1 MTRAMHSWL
10 IALAFVGVVAS
21 AWAQGESEVYFSSP
35 QTGAAIEGQPW
46 VTVTG
51 RARGPR
57 VEPTMGFDVML
68 IMDTSGS
75 TATPSRG
82 LLGSVGWRGIGGGII
97 RLPKPLAAE
106 SILGAE
112 VTAALNFLTQVDSAR
127 TRIGV
132 VTFAEAYETANGTGT
147 ANALV
152 VQPLTFDQKAV
163 RSALLRVLA
172 RGSDGGTDM
181 AAGLRLAV
189 RELLSLEG
197 AASPPRP
204 EARKVGLLLTD
215 GFPTLPF
222 GGGRAMQPGD
232 LDITLNAARVA
243 AKGGILVHTFCL
255 GPEAL
260 GKPAACTEIARISGG
275 RHHLVETPAD
285 IVDILPRTSIA
296 SVELLSVRNVTTGQM
311 ARTLTVGPDGQ
322 FTAEVPLAPGENRVI
337 ADLLGG
343 AGLRKSAELVVR
355 YGQPDVRIQVD
366 QDRERSLQIQIERPG
381 SRP

>member
-1 MTRAMHSWL
+1 MRGWL
-10 IALAFVGVVAS
+10 IALALVGTVAS
-21 AWAQGESEVYFSSP
+21 VWGQGEPEVYFSSP
-35 QTGAAIEGQPW
+35 QAGAAIEGQPW

-57 VEPTMGFDVML
+57 VEPTTGFDVML
-68 IMDTSGS
+68 IIDTSGS

-82 LLGSVGWRGIGGGII
+82 LMGGGIGWGGIGGGVI
-97 RLPKPLAAE
+97 RLPKALARE

-112 VTAALNFLTQVDSAR
+112 VTAALNFLAQVDGAR
-127 TRIGV
+127 TRLGV

-152 VQPLTFDQKAV
+152 VQPLTFDQRAV

-204 EARKVGLLLTD
+204 DARKVGLLLTD

-222 GGGRAMQPGD
+222 GGGNAMEPGD

-260 GKPAACTEIARISGG
+260 GKPAACTEIARITGG

-296 SVELLSVRNVTTGQM
+296 RVELLSVRNVTTGQM

-337 ADLLGG
+337 ADLLGS
-343 AGLRKSAELVVR
+343 AGVRKSAELVVR

>member
-1 MTRAMHSWL
+1 MRGWL
-10 IALAFVGVVAS
+10 IALALVGAAAS
-21 AWAQGESEVYFSSP
+21 AWGQGEPEVYFSSP
-35 QTGAAIEGQPW
+35 QAGAAIEGQPW

-57 VEPTMGFDVML
+57 VEPMTGFDVML
-68 IMDTSGS
+68 IIDTSGS
-75 TATPSRG
+75 TAAPSRG
-82 LLGSVGWRGIGGGII
+82 LLGGIGWGGIGGGVI
-97 RLPKPLAAE
+97 RLPKALVRE

-112 VTAALNFLTQVDSAR
+112 VTAALNFLAQVDGAR
-127 TRIGV
+127 TRLGV

-152 VQPLTFDQKAV
+152 VQPLTFDQRAV

-181 AAGLRLAV
+181 AAGVRLAV

-204 EARKVGLLLTD
+204 DARKVGLLLTD

-222 GGGRAMQPGD
+222 GGGHAMEPGD

-260 GKPAACTEIARISGG
+260 GKPAACTEIARITGG

-296 SVELLSVRNVTTGQM
+296 RVELLSVRNVTTGQM

-343 AGLRKSAELVVR
+343 AGVRKSAELVVR

>member
-1 MTRAMHSWL
+1 MRTWL
-10 IALAFVGVVAS
+10 IALTLVGAVGS
-21 AWAQGESEVYFSSP
+21 AWGQGEPEVYFSSP
-35 QTGAAIEGQPW
+35 QAGAAIEGQPW

-57 VEPTMGFDVML
+57 VEPTTGFDVML
-68 IMDTSGS
+68 IIDTSGS

-82 LLGSVGWRGIGGGII
+82 LMGGGIGWGGIGGGVI
-97 RLPKPLAAE
+97 RLPKALARE

-112 VTAALNFLTQVDSAR
+112 VTAALNFLAQVDGAR
-127 TRIGV
+127 TRLGV

-152 VQPLTFDQKAV
+152 VQPLTFDQRAV

-204 EARKVGLLLTD
+204 DARKVGLLLTD

-222 GGGRAMQPGD
+222 GGGNAMEPGD

-260 GKPAACTEIARISGG
+260 GKPAACTEIARITGG

-296 SVELLSVRNVTTGQM
+296 RVELLSVRNVTTGQM

-337 ADLLGG
+337 ADLLGS
-343 AGLRKSAELVVR
+343 AGVRKSAELVVR

>member
-1 MTRAMHSWL
+1 MRGWL
-10 IALAFVGVVAS
+10 IALALVGTVAS
-21 AWAQGESEVYFSSP
+21 VWGQGEPEVYFSSP
-35 QTGAAIEGQPW
+35 QAGAAIEGQPW

-57 VEPTMGFDVML
+57 VEPTTGFDVML
-68 IMDTSGS
+68 IIDTSGS

-82 LLGSVGWRGIGGGII
+82 VLGGIGWGGIGGGVI
-97 RLPKPLAAE
+97 RVPKALVRE

-112 VTAALNFLTQVDSAR
+112 VTAALNFLAQVDGAR
-127 TRIGV
+127 TRLGV
-132 VTFAEAYETANGTGT
+132 VTFAEAYETASGTGT

-152 VQPLTFDQKAV
+152 VQPLTFDQQAV
-163 RSALLRVLA
+163 RSALLRILA

-204 EARKVGLLLTD
+204 DARKVGLLLTD

-222 GGGRAMQPGD
+222 GGGNAMEPGD

-260 GKPAACTEIARISGG
+260 GKPAACTEIARITGG

-296 SVELLSVRNVTTGQM
+296 RVDLLSVRNVTTGQM

-337 ADLLGG
+337 ADLLGS
-343 AGLRKSAELVVR
+343 AGVRKSAELVVR

>member
-1 MTRAMHSWL
+1 MRGWL
-10 IALAFVGVVAS
+10 IALALVGTVAS
-21 AWAQGESEVYFSSP
+21 AWGQGEPEVYFSSP
-35 QTGAAIEGQPW
+35 QAGAAIEGQPW

-51 RARGPR
+51 RARGPQ
-57 VEPTMGFDVML
+57 VEPTTGFDVML
-68 IMDTSGS
+68 IIDTSGS

-82 LLGSVGWRGIGGGII
+82 VLGSIGWGGMGGGVI
-97 RLPKPLAAE
+97 RLPKALARE

-112 VTAALNFLTQVDSAR
+112 VTAALNFLAQVDGAR
-127 TRIGV
+127 TRLGV
-132 VTFAEAYETANGTGT
+132 VTFAEAFETANGTGT

-152 VQPLTFDQKAV
+152 VQPLTFDQRAV

-181 AAGLRLAV
+181 AAGVRLAV

-204 EARKVGLLLTD
+204 DARKVGLLLTD

-222 GGGRAMQPGD
+222 GGGHGMEPGD

-260 GKPAACTEIARISGG
+260 GKPAACTEIARITGG

-296 SVELLSVRNVTTGQM
+296 RVELLSVRNVTTGQM

-343 AGLRKSAELVVR
+343 AGVRKSAELVVR

>member
-1 MTRAMHSWL
+1 MRGWL
-10 IALAFVGVVAS
+10 IALALVGTVAS
-21 AWAQGESEVYFSSP
+21 VWGQGEPEVYFSSP
-35 QTGAAIEGQPW
+35 QAGAAIEGQPW

-57 VEPTMGFDVML
+57 VEPTTGFDVML
-68 IMDTSGS
+68 IIDTSGS

-82 LLGSVGWRGIGGGII
+82 LMGGIGWGGIGGGVI
-97 RLPKPLAAE
+97 RLPKALARE

-112 VTAALNFLTQVDSAR
+112 VTAALNFLAQVDGAR
-127 TRIGV
+127 TRLGV

-152 VQPLTFDQKAV
+152 VQPLTFDQRAV

-204 EARKVGLLLTD
+204 DARKVGLLLTD

-222 GGGRAMQPGD
+222 GGGNAMEPGD

-260 GKPAACTEIARISGG
+260 GKPAACTEIARITGG

-296 SVELLSVRNVTTGQM
+296 RVELLSVRNVTTGQM

-337 ADLLGG
+337 ADLLGS
-343 AGLRKSAELVVR
+343 AGVRKSAELVVR

>member
-1 MTRAMHSWL
+1 MTRAMRRWL
-10 IALAFVGVVAS
+10 IALALVGAVTS
-21 AWAQGESEVYFSSP
+21 AWGQGEPEVYFSSP
-35 QTGAAIEGQPW
+35 QAGAAIEGQPW

-51 RARGPR
+51 RARGPQG
-57 VEPTMGFDVML
+57 EPTTGFDVML
-68 IMDTSGS
+68 IIDTSGS
-75 TATPSRG
+75 TAAPSRG
-82 LLGSVGWRGIGGGII
+82 VLGSIGWGGIGGGGI
-97 RLPKPLAAE
+97 RLPKPLVRE
-106 SILGAE
+106 SILAAE
-112 VTAALNFLTQVDSAR
+112 VTAALNFLAQVDGAR
-127 TRIGV
+127 TRLGV
-132 VTFAEAYETANGTGT
+132 VTFAEAYEGTGT

-152 VQPLTFDQKAV
+152 VQPLTFDQRAV

-189 RELLSLEG
+189 RELLGLQG

-215 GFPTLPF
+215 GVPSLPF
-222 GGGRAMQPGD
+222 GGGHEMEPGD

-255 GPEAL
+255 GAEAL
-260 GKPAACTEIARISGG
+260 GKPAACTEIARITGG

-296 SVELLSVRNVTTGQM
+296 RVELLSVRNVTTGQM

-343 AGLRKSAELVVR
+343 AGVRKSAELMVR

>member
-1 MTRAMHSWL
+1 MRGWL
-10 IALAFVGVVAS
+10 ITLALVGTVAS
-21 AWAQGESEVYFSSP
+21 AWGQGEPEVYFSSP
-35 QTGAAIEGQPW
+35 QAGTAIEGQPW

-51 RARGPR
+51 RARGPQ
-57 VEPTMGFDVML
+57 VEPTAGFDVML
-68 IMDTSGS
+68 IIDTSGS

-82 LLGSVGWRGIGGGII
+82 VLGSIGWGGRGGGVI
-97 RLPKPLAAE
+97 RLPKALARE

-112 VTAALNFLTQVDSAR
+112 VTAALNFLAQVDGAR
-127 TRIGV
+127 TRLGV
-132 VTFAEAYETANGTGT
+132 VTFAEAFETANGTGT

-152 VQPLTFDQKAV
+152 VQPLTFDQRAV

-204 EARKVGLLLTD
+204 DVRKVGLLLTD

-222 GGGRAMQPGD
+222 GGGNAMEPGD

-243 AKGGILVHTFCL
+243 GKGGILVHTFCL

-260 GKPAACTEIARISGG
+260 GKPAACTEIARITGG

-296 SVELLSVRNVTTGQM
+296 RVELLSVRNVTTGQM

-322 FTAEVPLAPGENRVI
+322 FTAEVPLAPGENRVVV
-337 ADLLGG
+337 DLLGG
-343 AGLRKSAELVVR
+343 GRVHKSASLVVR
-355 YGQPDVRIQVD
+355 YGQRDVQIQVD
-366 QDRERSLQIQIERPG
+366 RERQRSLEIQIEVERPASG
-381 SRP
+381 P

>member
-1 MTRAMHSWL
+1 MRGWL
-10 IALAFVGVVAS
+10 IALALVGTAAS
-21 AWAQGESEVYFSSP
+21 VWGQGEPEVYFSSP
-35 QTGAAIEGQPW
+35 QAGAAIEGQPW

-57 VEPTMGFDVML
+57 VEPTTGFDVML
-68 IMDTSGS
+68 IIDTSGS

-82 LLGSVGWRGIGGGII
+82 VLGSIGWGGIGGGVI
-97 RLPKPLAAE
+97 RVPKALARE

-112 VTAALNFLTQVDSAR
+112 VTAALNFLAQVDGAR
-127 TRIGV
+127 TRLGV
-132 VTFAEAYETANGTGT
+132 VTFAEAYETGTGT
-147 ANALV
+147 ANAVV
-152 VQPLTFDQKAV
+152 VQPLTFDQRAV

-204 EARKVGLLLTD
+204 DARKVGLLLTD

-222 GGGRAMQPGD
+222 GGGNAMESGD

-260 GKPAACTEIARISGG
+260 GKPAACTEIARITGG

-296 SVELLSVRNVTTGQM
+296 RVELLSVRNVTTGQM

-337 ADLLGG
+337 ADLLGS
-343 AGLRKSAELVVR
+343 AGVRKSAELVVR

>member
-1 MTRAMHSWL
+1 MRGWL
-10 IALAFVGVVAS
+10 IALALVGTAAS
-21 AWAQGESEVYFSSP
+21 VWGQGEPEVYFSSP
-35 QTGAAIEGQPW
+35 QAGAAIEGQPW

-51 RARGPR
+51 RARGPQ
-57 VEPTMGFDVML
+57 VEPTTGFDVML
-68 IMDTSGS
+68 IIDTSGS

-82 LLGSVGWRGIGGGII
+82 LMGGIGWGGIGGGVI
-97 RLPKPLAAE
+97 RLPKALVRE

-112 VTAALNFLTQVDSAR
+112 VTAALNFLAQVDGAR
-127 TRIGV
+127 TRLGV

-152 VQPLTFDQKAV
+152 VQPLTFDQRAV

-204 EARKVGLLLTD
+204 DARKVGLLLTD

-222 GGGRAMQPGD
+222 GGGNAMEPGD

-260 GKPAACTEIARISGG
+260 GKPAACTEIARITGG

-296 SVELLSVRNVTTGQM
+296 RVELLSVRNVTTGQM

-337 ADLLGG
+337 ADLLGS
-343 AGLRKSAELVVR
+343 AGVRKSAELVVR